1 MKKFAAVLVTLLIVL
16 AVSGVAAAE
25 SGKCGENLTWTLE
38 DTGLLTISGT
48 GDMDDYPVSSDKRS
62 PWYDHRKSVEAVVIE
77 NGVEGIGASAF
88 RNCTNLTRV
97 VLPQTLRHIG
107 EDAFYYCV
115 SLAAI
120 DLPENL
126 QSIGEGA
133 LSYCHSL
140 KMIRIPK
147 ATTSIGEEIAGVSGV
162 ESIIFE
168 GISVIPKKSFVNSF
182 SLKEIVLPKTVTRIE
197 DWAFD
202 ACDSLERVYYSGT
215 EAQREKIVIVG
226 DRQKQMFDSL
236 QWICCTAE
244 GSCGTNLHWQLFG
257 RTRLV
262 ISGTGSMKN
271 YSAAAPAPWA
281 AYAPEITEVILSDN
295 MESIGA
301 YAFSD
306 CSNLE
311 YVSTSYDFQGR
322 KGAYLPEGLTEIG
335 AAAFKGCS
343 SLVNIFLPKD
353 VDKIGTAA
361 FMGCSFI
368 TSISLPEDII
378 EIDEAVFAGC
388 SSLRRVDIPEN
399 VTTIGMSA
407 FNGCS
412 ALETIVL
419 PESVWFI
426 GRHAFESCSKLEQ
439 IVLAEGNEVLCE
451 GTFEGCSAL
460 KAVTL
465 PLSLVS
471 IEENAF
477 RGSALQKVYYRGTAQ
492 QREQIEIGAGNE
504 QLSDAEWIC
513 IAKGGVCG
521 EELTWALDEEWTL
534 TFSGHGRMDDY
545 SQSRVSPWA
554 AYAAQVK
561 TLVIGEG
568 VESLGDYSLAGC
580 GELTELPLPEGMTQ
594 IGNHALQGCGKVTQI
609 FIPASLTHVDA
620 QVLSDLTGLQTI
632 QVDEDNPVYYE
643 KYHYLFERETD
654 VLIKGT
660 NVGVFWLDG
669 VYEFGD
675 YAFAGCTGIGGFG
688 LTREVKR
695 IGDHAFEGCT
705 GLTEFKQAWGTM
717 ERIGDYAF
725 SGCTNLET
733 LGMNRKRVTSIG
745 TRAFENCRALT
756 WVELTDTQSM
766 GAYAFAGCTALETVT
781 LPSTL
786 KTISRG
792 AFSGCTGL
800 QSISLPEG
808 VESIE
813 PYAFSRSGVQHISLP
828 KTLTGIE
835 NQAFAESS
843 LQEIE
848 IPDSVTA
855 IGLHAFDSCGS
866 LTKVTLP
873 GSITTIA
880 EGAFQYCTE
889 LREVD
894 IADGITGIAKDAFWH
909 CPSLEHLVLPGSMA
923 EIKPEAFGQCER
935 LKTVDFW
942 GTPAQMKTITMGKN
956 NEALVNADWN
966 FRGTCGDD
974 LLWTLEVR
982 KDHGLLRITGTG
994 RMMEYTSADAAPW
1007 ASAERINEVVIG
1019 ADVESISAY
1028 AFAGCAAL
1036 QKVTVNGMK
1045 TAYEGDVFDTPLTI
1059 CCYRGST
1066 AAAFAKANNLR
1077 IEYLDAGT
1085 AILKLPSGLETI
1097 GSEAFVGIS
1106 AAEVIIPDGVICI
1119 SSRAFAVCCSL
1130 EYVFIPDSVTDIAED
1145 AFEGSTG
1152 FTIICSDDSTAA
1164 AFANHMLLPHRTTR

>member
-48 GDMDDYPVSSDKRS
+48 GDMDDYPHSDGKRS
-62 PWYDHRKSVEAVVIE
+62 PWYDHRNSVEAVVIE

-107 EDAFYYCV
+107 EDAFNNCV

-133 LSYCHSL
+133 FSYCYSL
-140 KMIRIPK
+140 KMLRIPK
-147 ATTSIGEEIAGVSGV
+147 ATTSIGEGIADVSGV

-168 GISVIPKKSFVNSF
+168 GISVIPKKSFVFSF

-202 ACDSLERVYYSGT
+202 GGCDSLERVYYSGT

-226 DRQKQMFDSL
+226 DSQKQMFDNL
-236 QWICCTAE
+236 QWICCTSE

-257 RTRLV
+257 STRLV
-262 ISGTGSMKN
+262 ITGTGSMNN
-271 YSAAAPAPWA
+271 YSADAPAPWA
-281 AYAPEITEVILSDN
+281 AYAPDITEVILSDN

-322 KGAYLPEGLTEIG
+322 KGAYLPEGITEIG

-412 ALETIVL
+412 ALETIAL

-451 GTFEGCSAL
+451 GTFDGCSAL
-460 KAVTL
+460 KTVTL

-568 VESLGDYSLAGC
+568 VESLGDYALAGC
-580 GELTELPLPEGMTQ
+580 GELTELILPEGMTQ

-660 NVGVFWLDG
+660 NVGVYWLDD

-688 LTREVKR
+688 LLREVKR

-733 LGMNRKRVTSIG
+733 LGMYRKCVTSIG
-745 TRAFENCRALT
+745 TRAFENCEALT
-756 WVELTDTQSM
+756 RIELIDTQSM
-766 GAYAFAGCTALETVT
+766 GSYAFAGCTALETVS

-786 KTISRG
+786 KTIGMG

-808 VESIE
+808 VETIE

-848 IPDSVTA
+848 IPDGVTA
-855 IGLHAFDSCGS
+855 IGFSAFDSCDS
-866 LTKVTLP
+866 LTKVSLP
-873 GSITTIA
+873 GSIASIA
-880 EGAFQYCTE
+880 DSTFAYCTA
-889 LREVD
+889 LREID
-894 IADGITGIAKDAFWH
+894 ISDGVMGIARYAFWH
-909 CPSLEHLVLPGSMA
+909 CSSLEHLTLPGSMA
-923 EIKPEAFGQCER
+923 EIKPDAFTQCES

-942 GTPAQMKTITMGKN
+942 GTPAQRKTITMGKN
-956 NEALVNADWN
+956 NDALVNADWN

-974 LLWTLEVR
+974 LLWTLEAR

-994 RMMEYTSADAAPW
+994 RMTEYTSADELPW
-1007 ASAERINEVVIG
+1007 ASAEQINEVDIG
-1019 ADVESISAY
+1019 ADVESIGTD
-1028 AFAGCAAL
+1028 AFAGCASL
-1036 QKVTVNGMK
+1036 QKVTVNGMN
-1045 TAYEGDVFDTPLTI
+1045 TTIEGNVIPLTI

-1066 AAAFAKANNLR
+1066 AAAYAKANKLR
-1077 IEYLDAGT
+1077 IEYLDAST

-1106 AAEVIIPDGVICI
+1106 ATDVIIPSGVISI
-1119 SSRAFAVCCSL
+1119 SSRAFADCSSL
-1130 EYVFIPDSVTDIAED
+1130 EYVIIPDSVTDIAED
-1145 AFEGSTG
+1145 AFEGNTG
-1152 FTIICSDDSTAA
+1152 FIIICSDDSAAA
-1164 AFANHMLLPHRTTR
+1164 AFANSVQLPHSTTK